1 MPIDV
6 RIPIGGLFLAVGA
19 LLLAYGVI
27 GLGVGSA
34 AGRLNAMWGGS
45 HARHRRASQL
55 LRAPGGADDPCA
67 GDAIPLNDLERWPEA

>member
-34 AGRLNAMWGGS
+34 AGRLNAMWGGAMLVTGALLS
-45 HARHRRASQL
+45 YYG
-55 LRAPGGADDPCA
+55 LRA
-67 GDAIPLNDLERWPEA
+67 ERMTRARETPSR